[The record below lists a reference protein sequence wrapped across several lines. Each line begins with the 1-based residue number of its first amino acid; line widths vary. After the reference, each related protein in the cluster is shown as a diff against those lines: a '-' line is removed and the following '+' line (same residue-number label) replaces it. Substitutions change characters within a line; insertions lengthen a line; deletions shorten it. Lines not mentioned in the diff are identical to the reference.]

1 MKNKGAT
8 ITLDAETFKTAQYI
22 AKRSN
27 KSIAEIIKDL
37 IKKERNKSDLT
48 ITKGVKKI
56 SGILNTSYDYK
67 ELRDMCAAEKARKY
81 ENTGR
86 Y

>member
-8 ITLDAETFKTAQYI
+8 ITLDDETFRIAKKI

-37 IKKERNKSDLT
+37 IKKERNKSDLK

-67 ELRDMCAAEKARKY
+67 ELRNMCVAEKAGKY
-81 ENTGR
+81 ESTD
-86 Y
+86 